1 MARTC
6 RSSAL
11 LLLLLSLLLALPSAP
26 AARAQEGTGIP
37 LGGAREPIVH
47 RKDILCAGFISKRKL
62 ATDFKIIGGERE
74 DEINWYTTTNIVYLD
89 YGAKDGAS
97 AGESLYVIRPQGK
110 FENPFTGKDLGYY
123 HEEVGVIRIIAV
135 QRRVS
140 TAEVVMSCDGMLVG
154 DIVRPFDQYVAP
166 EPRAYEPLNRY
177 ELPNGQLSGQI
188 VLSRG
193 YRDYLSQRDIAFIDI
208 GADQGVK
215 VGQYFTIYRKPGHEE
230 GPVGPENVF
239 NDDPLVRK
247 RDSGFSDKRYHGG
260 EFSIIAPYEYDAHVR
275 DKRKGVPRKVL
286 GELCVIRVEGHTATA
301 VITRTQFEVN
311 LGDYVEL
318 DE

>member
-1 MARTC
+1 MARSC
-6 RSSAL
+6 RSFAL
-11 LLLLLSLLLALPSAP
+11 LLLTSILALPTAQI
-26 AARAQEGTGIP
+26 AFAQEGIGIP
-37 LGGAREPIVH
+37 IGGDREPIVH

-62 ATDFKIIGGERE
+62 ATSFKIIGGERE
-74 DEINWYTTTNIVYLD
+74 DEQNWYTTTNIVYLN

-97 AGESLYVIRPQGK
+97 AGESLYVIRPHGK
-110 FENPFTGKDLGYY
+110 MENPFTGKDLGYY
-123 HEEVGVIRIIAV
+123 HEEVGVIRIISV

-140 TAEVVMSCDGMLVG
+140 TAEVTMSCDGMLIG

-177 ELPNGQLSGQI
+177 ELPGGQLSGQI
-188 VLSRG
+188 VMA
-193 YRDYLSQRDIAFIDI
+193 RDYRSYLTQRDIAFIDI

-215 VGQYFTIYRKPGHEE
+215 IGQYYTVYRKTGMDE
-230 GPVGPENVF
+230 GPVGGENVF
-239 NDDPLVRK
+239 NNDDPIRK
-247 RDSGFSDKRYHGG
+247 RDSGFSDKRYHAG
-260 EFSIIAPYEYDAHVR
+260 EFSIIAPYEYDSHVI
-275 DKRKGVPRKVL
+275 DKRKGLPRKVL

-301 VITRTQFEVN
+301 VVTRNAYEIN